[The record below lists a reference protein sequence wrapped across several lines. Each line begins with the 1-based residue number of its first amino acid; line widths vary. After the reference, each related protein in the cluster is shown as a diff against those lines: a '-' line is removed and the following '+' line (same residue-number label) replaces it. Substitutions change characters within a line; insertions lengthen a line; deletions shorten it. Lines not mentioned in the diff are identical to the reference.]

1 MTPAPKKWMRHW
13 GRYLLLLLL
22 ILAVVELLWLL
33 KGLPDFD
40 ELESFDPP
48 FATRIYSAD
57 SVLLGEYF
65 HEHRVYVPLQDISPW
80 VPAATIA
87 LEDHRFRQHWGVDLY
102 RILQAIVIDLRHLSF
117 KQGGSTLTQQLAKNL
132 FLTQE
137 KSITRKLREIL
148 TAIQLERTYSKDE
161 ILEMYLTLSYF
172 GHGAYGVQ
180 AAAGLYFDKLPAE
193 LEPQEAALLVAMLRA
208 PALYSPWNHP
218 GRSLRR
224 RNLVINMMERQGL
237 LTPLEADTT
246 RALPLGVQE
255 ARNINH
261 TLAPYFVEYVRQ
273 QLEEMRGLSVK
284 PDSTLNLPALRE
296 DIYDNGLN
304 IQTTLNYRFQTLA
317 ESLLTHQL
325 LVQDTIARRYFKWR
339 GGREYLQLRQPDIT
353 VERLDSLVSDTLL
366 IDSLMQNH
374 LVPQGAFIAL
384 SPRTGDIL
392 AMIGGR
398 DFDLYKFNRA
408 VQAVRQPGSLFKPI
422 LYLEALEAGYTASY
436 RIPNQ
441 DIVVQEANG
450 KRWTPSNWDGSRGG
464 EVSLRKGLEKSLNLI
479 SVRLMM
485 EAIPP
490 HRVVKRAQSLGMTT
504 SLDPDYTLALGSSGV
519 IPIEIASAYG
529 VFADQGIYHAPQAIS
544 TIQDRHGNLV
554 HRFSSPGEVVLS
566 KASAFLITSL
576 LRGVVDNGTAG
587 ALRWKWG
594 FYQPVAGKT
603 GTTNSFTDAWFIGFT
618 PDIVVAVWIGMDD
631 PAFKLGRNQYG
642 GVVAL
647 PVFAAFMKQL
657 YREGWL
663 DKAEFSIPDEIIE
676 LEICTETGA
685 PATSLCPHIATEY
698 FLDGTVPLQRCQLH
712 AH

>member
-1 MTPAPKKWMRHW
+1 MTPATDKTRRHW

-22 ILAVVELLWLL
+22 LLAVAGFIWLL

-48 FATRIYSAD
+48 FATRIFSAD

-65 HEHRVYVPLQDISPW
+65 HEHRVYVPLNEISPW

-87 LEDHRFRQHWGVDLY
+87 LEDHRFREHWGVDLY
-102 RILQAIVIDLRHLSF
+102 RILQAIVIDIRHLSF

-132 FLTQE
+132 FLTQK
-137 KSITRKLREIL
+137 KSISRKLREIL

-180 AAAGLYFDKLPAE
+180 AAAGLYFEKLPAE

-224 RNLVINMMERQGL
+224 RNLVISMMERQEL
-237 LTPLEADTT
+237 LLPVQADSL
-246 RALPLGVQE
+246 RAMPLGVTK
-255 ARNINH
+255 ARNINN

-284 PDSTLNLPALRE
+284 PDSTSNLPALRE

-317 ESLLTHQL
+317 ESLLTHQI

-339 GGREYLQLRQPDIT
+339 GGREYLQLRQPGIT
-353 VERLDSLVSDTLL
+353 VEKLDSLLSDTLL
-366 IDSLMQNH
+366 VDSLMHNH

-384 SPRTGDIL
+384 SPRTGEIL

-408 VQAVRQPGSLFKPI
+408 VQAVRQPGSLFKPV

-441 DIVVQEANG
+441 DIVVQEENG
-450 KRWTPSNWDGSRGG
+450 KRWTPSNWDRSRGG
-464 EVSLRKGLEKSLNLI
+464 EVSLRQGLEKSLNLI

-490 HRVVKRAQSLGMTT
+490 YRVIERAQSLGMTT
-504 SLDPDYTLALGSSGV
+504 PFAADYTLALGSSGV

-529 VFADQGIYHAPQAIS
+529 VLADRGVYHSPQAIS

-554 HRFSSPGEVVLS
+554 HRFNSPGEVVLS
-566 KASAFLITSL
+566 KESSFLITSL
-576 LRGVVDNGTAG
+576 LRGVVDKGTAS
-587 ALRWKWG
+587 ALRWRWG

-631 PAFKLGRNQYG
+631 PAFKLGGSQYG

-663 DKAEFSIPDEIIE
+663 DKAEFPVPEGIIE
-676 LEICTETGA
+676 LDICTETGA
-685 PATSLCPHIATEY
+685 PATTLCPHTFTEY
-698 FLDGTVPLQRCQLH
+698 FLDGTAPLQNCPLH
-712 AH
+712 SH